1 MSHTLNITA
10 FFIGLGTAY
19 YALTACRLLCC
30 GRQTATRLHKV
41 LGYVFLYWVLSN
53 TKDLVLT
60 FPGRYCRSTLDLVML
75 IDGWSGIGYAA
86 LLFEITRP
94 GWTNWRRLALLSLPF
109 AAFSAAY
116 FTHPDHSLMTAYAW
130 FLSAFGLAVIIIGYH
145 NAYKYT
151 NYIRANYSNIDGI
164 DISWVSY
171 IYLLCFLGQLFWLL
185 TSLVGNVWMDCL
197 YYSVTIALWHLMYL
211 HCRNLRPVVPD
222 TAGNGEEEDACAAA
236 NPEKSYAFAESVDAT
251 MERGRL
257 WLDPNLSLSDLARKL
272 RTNRTYLS
280 NYFSNTRKTTFY
292 DYVNAL
298 RIEKESVPLVSNHPE
313 YTLEYIARQSGFNSL
328 STFRRAF
335 RKFTGHTPG
344 HFRDNGAK
352 KAKE

>member
-1 MSHTLNITA
+1 MSYTLNITA

-19 YALTACRLLCC
+19 YALMACRLLLCK
-30 GRQTATRLHKV
+30 RQTATRLHKV
-41 LGYVFLYWVLSN
+41 LGYVFLYWVFSN

-60 FPGRYCRSTLDLVML
+60 FPGRYCRSILDLVML
-75 IDGWSGIGYAA
+75 IDGWSGIAYAA

-94 GWTNWRRLALLSLPF
+94 GWTNWRHLAMLSLPF
-109 AAFSAAY
+109 AVFSAAY
-116 FTHPDHSLMTAYAW
+116 YVHPSHSLITAYAA
-130 FLSAFGLAVIIIGYH
+130 FLCAFGLSVILIGYYK
-145 NAYKYT
+145 AYKYT
-151 NYIRANYSNIDGI
+151 NYIRANYSNIDEI

-222 TAGNGEEEDACAAA
+222 TAGNGEEVDDCDVA
-236 NPEKSYAFAESVDAT
+236 NAEKSYAFAESVDAT
-251 MERGRL
+251 MEHGRL
-257 WLDPNLSLSDLARKL
+257 WLDQNLSLSDLARKL
-272 RTNRTYLS
+272 NTNRTYLS
-280 NYFSNTRKTTFY
+280 NYFSSTRKTTFY

-298 RIEKESVPLVSNHPE
+298 RIEKESVPLISNHPE
-313 YTLEYIARQSGFNSL
+313 YTLEYIAQQSGFNSL

-335 RKFTGHTPG
+335 RKVTGHTPG
-344 HFRDNGAK
+344 HFRDSGAK
-352 KAKE
+352 KSKE